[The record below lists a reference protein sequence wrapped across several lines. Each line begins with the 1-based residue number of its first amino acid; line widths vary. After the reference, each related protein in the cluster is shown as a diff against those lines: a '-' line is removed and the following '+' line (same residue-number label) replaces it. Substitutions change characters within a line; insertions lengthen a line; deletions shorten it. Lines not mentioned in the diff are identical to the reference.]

1 MRSGFLRVFRNCVE
15 SVIIS
20 SGMLCVIGTITLQ
33 SIRDAVAAGDAAVF
47 RAVNLGLA
55 ARWLDVVMLS
65 VTTLGEGWVQ
75 ALIGVAA
82 VIVAAVRKR
91 DDLRR
96 MGYAALVAYAGS
108 GLISQAVKHLGD
120 RPRPPLVLFS
130 ARVVGDPLFI
140 HSFPSGHATTIFA
153 AAFAWGAF
161 LPRARWALYAV
172 AAVVAVSRVYL
183 GVHFPFDVVYG
194 AFLGALIGVGSARL
208 FNRRAGVSGSPLR
221 SDPETPRP
229 RRTEDAN

>member
-1 MRSGFLRVFRNCVE
+1 MHIPVST
-15 SVIIS
+15 IS
-20 SGMLCVIGTITLQ
+20 LQ
-33 SIRDAVAAGDAAVF
+33 SIRGAVAAADAAVF
-47 RAVNLGLA
+47 RTVNLGLA
-55 ARWLDVVMLS
+55 ARWMDVVMLG

-75 ALIGVAA
+75 ALIGLAA
-82 VIVAAVRKR
+82 VIVAAVKKR

-120 RPRPPLVLFS
+120 RPRPLLVLHD

-172 AAVVAVSRVYL
+172 AVVVAMSRVYL
-183 GVHFPFDVVYG
+183 GVHFPLDVVYG
-194 AFLGALIGVGSARL
+194 AVLGAVIGVGSAKL
-208 FNRRAGVSGSPLR
+208 SNRRAGVSGSPLR

-229 RRTEDAN
+229 RRAEDAK